1 MRKVWSVKRKLKAS
15 ITFTIIIVV
24 LISFINITI
33 IQMLQATFGNKL
45 QDYLKKYEDN
55 DLVKNINQI
64 ESLLNGYYEKA
75 ANGEITK
82 EEAELYSQETI
93 RLATSGDYS
102 FYFVYNYD
110 GEFVVSGGEENF
122 KRYMEMLGTS
132 NETKY
137 VSELIQVAKKTEGGF
152 FQLQGPNAVDPTKTV
167 TLRFY
172 TKTIP
177 QYKWVISTFY
187 IYDRIEE
194 SIMENKDDLMT
205 KIRMEYGVVGVY
217 LIICILFVV
226 IFMRKM
232 LHSVLRGFSATFDYV
247 NQLKNNDMTTPPPKE
262 YLDHADEFGDL
273 FRGLKQLADQ
283 ISSLAINVRKK
294 TNQVYHRMTDL
305 VTKVDT
311 MNQSMNQI
319 NQSAQDLSAGMEET
333 AASVEEINATVE
345 QMESTSRSLM
355 QRANDSQTNSEEILN
370 KASKVKAGAEKARQ
384 ISINTHKQMES
395 ELTSALDHIKIVKQI
410 HMLSDTIMGITE
422 RTNLLALNAAI
433 EAARAGEHGKGFSV
447 VANEIRMLAEQSK
460 KAVSEIM
467 EVIDEVTESVGELT
481 SSSNHLLDYLAN
493 DVAEDYTKF
502 YEVVDSYEIDVK
514 YYANLLAESRVS
526 AQENLDAINHIVT
539 AIREVSVSTNEGADG
554 TVSIANQNQLMG
566 EHTKELLDVLE
577 ETKTNM
583 EQLKKV
589 ADVLIVEKE
598 Q

>member
-1 MRKVWSVKRKLKAS
+1 MRKGWSVKHKLKAS

-24 LISFINITI
+24 LISFISITT
-33 IQMLQATFGNKL
+33 IQMLQATFSNKL
-45 QDYLKKYEDN
+45 QGYLKKYEDN

-64 ESLLNGYYEKA
+64 ESLLSGYYDKA
-75 ANGEITK
+75 ANGEITR

-93 RLATSGDYS
+93 RLATSGEYS

-110 GEFVVSGGEENF
+110 GEFVVSGGKENF

-137 VSELIQVAKKTEGGF
+137 VSELIQVAKETDGGF
-152 FQLQGPNAVDPTKTV
+152 FELTEPNAGDPTKTV

-177 QYKWVISTFY
+177 QYKWVVSTFY
-187 IYDRIEE
+187 IYNRIEE
-194 SIMENKDDLMT
+194 SIMECNDDLMS
-205 KIRMEYGVVGVY
+205 KIRIGYGVVGAY
-217 LIICILFVV
+217 EIICILFVV

-247 NQLKNNDMTTPPPKE
+247 NQLKNNDMATPPPKE
-262 YLDHADEFGDL
+262 YLDLTDEFGDL

-283 ISSLAINVRKK
+283 ISSLVLSVRKK
-294 TNQVYHRMTDL
+294 TNQVYHRMSDL

-319 NQSAQDLSAGMEET
+319 NQSTQDLSAGMEET

-345 QMESTSRSLM
+345 QMESTSKSLM
-355 QRANDSQTNSEEILN
+355 QRANDSQTSSEEILN
-370 KASKVKAGAEKARQ
+370 KASKVKDDTEKAKQ
-384 ISINTHKQMES
+384 ISFNTHQQIKS
-395 ELTSALDHIKIVKQI
+395 ELTSALNHIKIVKQI

-460 KAVSEIM
+460 KAVSEII
-467 EVIDEVTESVGELT
+467 EVIDEVTESVEELT
-481 SSSNHLLDYLAN
+481 SSSNHLLGYLAN
-493 DVAEDYTKF
+493 DVAEDYKKF
-502 YEVVDSYEIDVK
+502 SDFSESGNFFHTSYSIVK
-514 YYANLLAESRVS
+514 SMCSVAKENIQHSLNLV
-526 AQENLDAINHIVT
+526 NYGIIGY
-539 AIREVSVSTNEGADG
+539 I
-554 TVSIANQNQLMG
+554 
-566 EHTKELLDVLE
+566 
-577 ETKTNM
+577 
-583 EQLKKV
+583 
-589 ADVLIVEKE
+589 
-598 Q
+598 